1 MRITSLIAL
10 AGVASASLVE
20 DAFEKDKAW
29 ENHYKCRRLTNQK
42 DIDSCKRTLM
52 LKIKKIQ
59 AKFYAKDCGRKI
71 AKICKSDK
79 NCWRRMGRFVKEC
92 YIRGKLELAELKAY
106 KPCPVMDAVM
116 KKCAFADNKAKCI

>member
-10 AGVASASLVE
+10 AAVASASLVE
-20 DAFEKDKAW
+20 DAFEKDKPW
-29 ENHYKCRRLTNQK
+29 FKCERLTNKK
-42 DIDSCKRTLM
+42 DFNSCKEGIM
-52 LKIKKIQ
+52 LKIRKIKRTVLSKNCGKKI
-59 AKFYAKDCGRKI
+59 AMK
-71 AKICKSDK
+71 CKSDK